1 MDKQHEIVHAV
12 PVMFPSLSLVL
23 EMCHFSLKWW
33 RSTACVHY
41 RGHGDARDLLPVPS
55 RLKQQRVCSRGR
67 EQKSV
72 MLEIKLPIKA
82 YADAT
87 IAVEED
93 ANYDFKTG
101 PSFFKKKR
109 CTRARLNPASVVTLY
124 ASYCIVCL

>member
-1 MDKQHEIVHAV
+1 M
-12 PVMFPSLSLVL
+12 
-23 EMCHFSLKWW
+23 
-33 RSTACVHY
+33 HY

-109 CTRARLNPASVVTLY
+109 CTRARLNPASAVTLY
-124 ASYCIVCL
+124 ASYCIICLRITYSIDGYTLYWCMRKGDDGGKKTKQEKDDENSGH